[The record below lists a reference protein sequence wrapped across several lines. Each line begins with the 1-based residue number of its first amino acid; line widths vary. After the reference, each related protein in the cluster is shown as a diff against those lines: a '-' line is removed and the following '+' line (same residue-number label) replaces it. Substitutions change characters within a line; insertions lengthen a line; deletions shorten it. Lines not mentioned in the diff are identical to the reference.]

1 MLRKDLG
8 GAWHLYSTDGK
19 FDFKSAQVPGTFFY
33 ELEKSGYW
41 GDHDIFYRENN
52 RQGPELAS
60 RDFICERT
68 FEVPDNFFGSDR
80 RIYLEADGLDTLAT
94 IAINNQKIAHV
105 ENMHRRWSF
114 PVTESVKN
122 GDNKISIHFA
132 NAVEEASDRQNKRA
146 LWQVG
151 TPLKG
156 AMHLR
161 KNFCSFGWDWGPQ
174 VPDVGIYRDIR
185 ISSYF
190 GARLRELDVRQKHQ
204 DGKVFLYVVPKIDS
218 WSEKPKAIN
227 LTITTPSGQTEKHP
241 LKANIETEIVI
252 KNAELWW
259 PNGYGS
265 QPLYN
270 LSATL
275 SVGGEEVDQKNLR
288 IGLRN
293 IKLVREKDQWGESF
307 FLSCNEVPIFARG
320 ANYIPEDVYI
330 TRATPDK
337 TRKLLESTRD
347 ANMNCLRV
355 WGGGIYP
362 SKDFFDLCDE
372 FGIMIWQDMMFSCAI
387 YDIHNPDFYSNIEAE
402 ARDALERIRHHAS
415 LALIC
420 GNNEM
425 EWAFEVWNFPHTKEN
440 RVEYIKQYEVLL
452 PSVAKE
458 TAPDIPYW
466 VASPSSG
473 GHFDNPNDPDRG
485 DVHYWDVWHGRKSY
499 TEFRKHHF
507 RFLSEF
513 GFQSF
518 PNIKTIKSYTKP
530 EDRNIFSPVMEDHQ
544 RNESDNGNAKIF
556 HFIADYYRYP
566 KNFENIVYVSQ
577 LSQGEALRYAVE
589 HLRQNRGRCMGATY
603 WQLNDNWP
611 VASWSSIDYFGRW
624 KAMHY
629 VAKRV
634 YDPLLLCVREE
645 KTTAKI
651 YLCNE
656 QKHPTHGRLI
666 WRLLTLNGNVLKQGE
681 QGVEIAPLAALC
693 LADLDFSKDLLGTA
707 ARSHYLSVVFE
718 DTVGQRNLYTT
729 ACFVPYK
736 HLELTTPK
744 LTWEIVDEGSDFVI
758 KIRSE
763 KGFAKFVELD
773 LESGDA
779 VFSDNYF
786 DLDKGQERQVRV
798 SKSSVSHGQLVENLR
813 VRSLI
818 DSF

>member
-1 MLRKDLG
+1 MLKTNLG
-8 GAWHLYSTDGK
+8 GKWRLYSTDGR
-19 FDFKSAQVPGTFFY
+19 FDFKEADVPGSFFF

-52 RQGPELAS
+52 RQGPDLAG
-60 RDFICERT
+60 RDFVYEKDLNI
-68 FEVPDNFFGSDR
+68 PANYFGTDR
-80 RIYLEADGLDTLAT
+80 RIFLEADGLDTLAT
-94 IAINNQKIAHV
+94 LNLNGKIIGKA
-105 ENMHRRWSF
+105 ENMHRRWCF
-114 PVTESVKN
+114 PVTDIAKSGVN
-122 GDNKISIHFA
+122 HIKISLA
-132 NAVEEASDRQNKRA
+132 NAVKEASERQDKRQ

-174 VPDVGIYRDIR
+174 VPDAGIYRDIR
-185 ISSYF
+185 VTSYL
-190 GARLRELDVRQKHQ
+190 GAKFAELDVRQKHEN
-204 DGKVFLYVVPKIDS
+204 GKVTLLVTPKLDCWTQLPTGIS
-218 WSEKPKAIN
+218 LTLTSPTGQMEKFALKNNA
-227 LTITTPSGQTEKHP
+227 QTE
-241 LKANIETEIVI
+241 IQI
-252 KNAELWW
+252 KNPLLWW
-259 PNGYGS
+259 PNGYGE
-265 QPLYN
+265 QPLYS
-270 LSATL
+270 LSALLT
-275 SVGGEEVDQKNLR
+275 VNGEEVDQKSLR
-288 IGLRN
+288 VGLRT
-293 IKLVREKDQWGESF
+293 IKLVRDKDEWGESF
-307 FLSCNEVPIFARG
+307 YLSCNDVPIFSRG
-320 ANYIPEDVYI
+320 ANYIPEDVYL
-330 TRATPDK
+330 TRVTSEK
-337 TRKLLESTRD
+337 TRKLMESTRD

-362 SKDFFDLCDE
+362 NDEFFDYCDE

-387 YDIHNPDFYSNIEAE
+387 YDIHNPEFYGNIEAE

-452 PSVAKE
+452 PNVAKE
-458 TAPDIPYW
+458 VAPEVPYW

-473 GHFDNPNDPDRG
+473 GHFDNPNDPNRG

-499 TEFRKHHF
+499 TEFRQHHF

-518 PNIKTIKSYTKP
+518 PNFKTIKSYTEP
-530 EDRNIFSPVMEDHQ
+530 SDRNIFSPVMEDHQ

-566 KNFENIVYVSQ
+566 KNFESIVFVSQ

-589 HLRQNRGRCMGATY
+589 HLRENRGRCMGATY

-611 VASWSSIDYFGRW
+611 VASWSSVDYFGRW

-634 YDPLLLCVREE
+634 YDPLLLAVREE
-645 KTTAKI
+645 KTSAQI
-651 YLCNE
+651 FLCNE
-656 QKHPTHGRLI
+656 QKTPTHGRMS
-666 WRLLTLNGNVLKQGE
+666 WKLLKLNGECLVKGE
-681 QGVEIAPLAALC
+681 QSVEIAPLSAVC
-693 LADLDFSKDLLGTA
+693 LASLDFSKELAGFE
-707 ARSHYLSVVFE
+707 ARNHYLSVTYE
-718 DTVGQRNLYTT
+718 DQAGKRTLYTT

-736 HLELTTPK
+736 HLELTAPK
-744 LTWEIVDEGSDFVI
+744 ITWEISDKGSDFVVT
-758 KIRSE
+758 IRAE
-763 KGFAKFVELD
+763 KSFAKFVELD
-773 LESGDA
+773 LEVGDA

-786 DLDKGQERQVRV
+786 DLDKEQERQIRV
-798 SKSSVSHGQLVENLR
+798 SKAYVTQKELTENLK
-813 VRSLI
+813 VRSLF

>member
-1 MLRKDLG
+1 MLRTNLG
-8 GAWHLYSTDGK
+8 GTWHLYSTDGR
-19 FDFKSAQVPGTFFY
+19 FDFKTATVPGSFFY
-33 ELEKSGYW
+33 ELEKSGHW

-52 RQGPELAS
+52 RQGPDLAA
-60 RDFICERT
+60 RDFVYERT
-68 FEVPDNFFGSDR
+68 CEIPANYFGIDR

-94 IAINNQKIAHV
+94 LAINEVFVGKC
-105 ENMHRRWSF
+105 ENMHRRWAF
-114 PVTESVKN
+114 PVTDIVKKGTN
-122 GDNKISIHFA
+122 QLKIALA
-132 NAVEEASDRQNKRA
+132 NAVKEAGDRQDKRP

-185 ISSYF
+185 ITSYL
-190 GARLRELDVRQKHQ
+190 GARFKELDIRQKHEN
-204 DGKVFLYVVPKIDS
+204 GKASILVTPHLDCWTKEATSI
-218 WSEKPKAIN
+218 A
-227 LTITTPSGQTEKHP
+227 LTITHPSGQIEKHMVQDG
-241 LKANIETEIVI
+241 LQSEIVM
-252 KNAELWW
+252 KNPELWW

-265 QPLYN
+265 QPLYT

-275 SVGGEEVDQKNLR
+275 TVKGEEVDQR
-288 IGLRN
+288 THRVGLRT
-293 IKLVREKDQWGESF
+293 IKLVREKDEWGESF
-307 FLSCNEVPIFARG
+307 YLSCNDVGIFARG
-320 ANYIPEDVYI
+320 SNYIPEDVYL
-330 TRATPDK
+330 TRATPLK

-362 SKDFFDLCDE
+362 NDEFFDYCDE
-372 FGIMIWQDMMFSCAI
+372 FGIMVWQDMMFSCAI
-387 YDIHNPDFYSNIEAE
+387 YDIHNPEFYANIEAE
-402 ARDALERIRHHAS
+402 ARDALERIRHHPS

-425 EWAFEVWNFPHTKEN
+425 EWAFEVWNFPHTKEH

-458 TAPDIPYW
+458 VAPEVPYW

-473 GHFDNPNDPDRG
+473 GHFDNPNDPNRG
-485 DVHYWDVWHGRKSY
+485 DVHFWDVWHGRKNY
-499 TEFRKHHF
+499 MEFRKHYF

-518 PNIKTIKSYTKP
+518 PNIKTIKSYTEP
-530 EDRNIFSPVMEDHQ
+530 EDRNIFSAVMEDHQ

-556 HFIADYYRYP
+556 NFIADYYRYP
-566 KNFENIVYVSQ
+566 KDFDSTVYVSQ

-589 HLRQNRGRCMGATY
+589 HLRENRGRCMGATY

-629 VAKRV
+629 VAKKV
-634 YDPLLLCVREE
+634 YDPLLLAVREE
-645 KTTAKI
+645 KTSAQI

-656 QKHPTHGRLI
+656 QKTPSHGRLL
-666 WRLLTLNGNVLKQGE
+666 WRLLTLGGECLRKGE
-681 QGVEIAPLAALC
+681 QGVEIAPLSAVC
-693 LADLDFSKDLLGTA
+693 LADLDFAKELDGTQ
-707 ARSHYLSVVFE
+707 ARSRYLSVSYE
-718 DTVGQRNLYTT
+718 DQAGKRTLYTT

-736 HLELTTPK
+736 HLEMSAPK
-744 LTWEIVDEGSDFVI
+744 LAWEITDAGSEYLVQV
-758 KIRSE
+758 RAE

-773 LESGDA
+773 LTSGDA

-798 SKSSVSHGQLVENLR
+798 SKAQVTHGQLVENLR
-813 VRSLI
+813 IRSLF
-818 DSF
+818 DTF